1 MRLDARV
8 PVLAVLLGASAVL
21 SPAYAHSGGLDFFG
35 CHWDHQLNSYHC
47 HEGAYTGKSYR
58 SEEEFTRER
67 RQSESTGQ
75 PRNDGQLQD
84 RSPPYEN
91 WGESTDDWRP
101 GERQEKA
108 PLAGWT
114 GLVVV
119 IADGD
124 TIDVLRDGRPVKV
137 RIASIDTPERGQPW
151 GKRAKQATA
160 ELAFKKQ
167 VRVLPKEVDRYGRT
181 VADVFLPSGHS
192 LGQVLVANGLA
203 WYYREYSS
211 ETLLGKLERSARA
224 AGKGLWAD
232 PNPVPPW
239 EWRKKGGQ

>member
-8 PVLAVLLGASAVL
+8 PVLAVQLGASAVL

-58 SEEEFTRER
+58 SEEAFAQERRQLENTGESTDGIR
-67 RQSESTGQ
+67 RQSERPDKSIIE
-75 PRNDGQLQD
+75 
-84 RSPPYEN
+84 RSSSAPA
-91 WGESTDDWRP
+91 
-101 GERQEKA
+101 EKS

-124 TIDVLRDGRPVKV
+124 TSDVLRDGRPVKV

-151 GKRAKQATA
+151 SKRAKQATA
-160 ELAFKKQ
+160 ELTFKKQ

-232 PNPVPPW
+232 PSLVPPW
-239 EWRKKGGQ
+239 EWRKGGGSQ